1 MRLMMFSRT
10 LFSCPESTCT
20 TFTRTKSK
28 NDTKP
33 PSQTIEIATT
43 TVESLSSLYFR
54 NPLSFGSHGQ
64 EHFCSSTFTSLKKVL
79 ILVNI
84 WNVKKVNRITRLQR
98 HRLHVPF

>member
-1 MRLMMFSRT
+1 V
-10 LFSCPESTCT
+10 CPINQCIRVKKWT

-33 PSQTIEIATT
+33 PSNTIEITTT

-79 ILVNI
+79 ILVII
-84 WNVKKVNRITRLQR
+84 WNVKKVKRIRLQR